1 MATETHIVPLMV
13 GDPVQAKRI
22 SDILLAEY
30 GVYVQ
35 PINYPTVPRGTERLR
50 FTPGPAHDEAMM
62 RELAGALVE
71 IWDRLEL
78 RQAA

>member
-1 MATETHIVPLMV
+1 MTTAT
-13 GDPVQAKRI
+13 
-22 SDILLAEY
+22 
-30 GVYVQ
+30 
-35 PINYPTVPRGTERLR
+35 PIPTVPRGTERLR

-62 RELAGALVE
+62 RELVGALAE